1 MEVRPKLKI
10 ELNSIDILA
19 EIIGWVVL
27 VSIWVIAISNFQ
39 NLPDQIP
46 IHFNAY
52 GQVDSYG
59 SKSTIFMLPIIGT
72 ILFIGLTILN
82 NFPHIFNFPVK
93 IHLENAKSQYKNA
106 TRLIRF
112 LKLFIVFILLVIVLK
127 TLETTNHK
135 SEGLGIWFL
144 PLFIGLTI
152 SLLTIFVVKASRKH

>member
-39 NLPDQIP
+39 NLPDQVP

-59 SKSTIFMLPIIGT
+59 SKSTIFLLPIIGT

-82 NFPHIFNFPVK
+82 NFPHIFNFPGK
-93 IHLENAKSQYKNA
+93 IHLDNAQSQYKNA

-112 LKLFIVFILLVIVLK
+112 LKLFIVFILLVIVFK
-127 TLETTNHK
+127 TLETTNQK

-144 PLFIGLTI
+144 PLFVGVTI